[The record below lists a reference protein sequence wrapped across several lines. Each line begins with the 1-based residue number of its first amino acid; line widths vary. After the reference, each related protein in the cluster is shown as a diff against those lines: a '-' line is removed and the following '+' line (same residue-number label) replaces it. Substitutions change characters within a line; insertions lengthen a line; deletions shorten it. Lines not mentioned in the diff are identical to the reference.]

1 MVEHTVTVKD
11 PHGLHARP
19 AARFVELAMQFDA
32 NLSVRKSGRAV
43 NAKSLV
49 GILSLGVHEGSTV
62 TIVADGPDECDA
74 VKALARLLE
83 LAFPE

>member
-1 MVEHTVTVKD
+1 VVEHTIAVKNT
-11 PHGLHARP
+11 HGLHARP
-19 AARFVELAMQFDA
+19 AARFVELALQFDA
-32 NLSVRKSGRAV
+32 NLSVRKSGRIV

-49 GILSLGVHEGSTV
+49 GILSLGVDEGSTV

-83 LAFPE
+83 LAVPE